1 MLLRYA
7 VFTHRPICGRQQAP
21 TPYGLDLLI
30 ILGGA
35 GTARLITNAQKFN
48 LKM

>member
-1 MLLRYA
+1 MQFSHAARSVDGKA
-7 VFTHRPICGRQQAP
+7 T
-21 TPYGLDLLI
+21 TPYGLDLQI
-30 ILGGA
+30 ILGVA